1 MCRNDQPKLQTLWYL
16 VTRMRD
22 PGLPTRFRPWL
33 LLAGAEPCWPD
44 PNLADADEGLVAVGG
59 DLEPYRL
66 LSAYAAGIFP
76 WFDDRSP
83 ILWWSPE
90 PRAVLSLQ
98 TLHIS
103 RSLRRSLQQAKFK
116 VRVDQDFTGVIDGCS
131 DRMEG
136 TWITTEMRSAY
147 VALHHSGHAHS
158 FEVLCENRLVG
169 GLYGVQLGGL
179 FAAESMFH
187 RATNASKIALV
198 CAVTSL
204 FAGGCSLFDVQFL
217 TPHLAS
223 LGATLMPRR
232 QYLEAV
238 AVATK
243 QAVPWRAV
251 TEQLQVRFPMLCES

>member
-1 MCRNDQPKLQTLWYL
+1 
-16 VTRMRD
+16 MRD
-22 PGLPTRFRPWL
+22 PGSRTRFRPWL

-90 PRAVLSLQ
+90 PRAVLSIQ
-98 TLHIS
+98 TLHVS
-103 RSLRRSLQQAKFK
+103 RSLRRCLQQAKFT
-116 VRVDQDFTGVIDGCS
+116 VSVDENFAGVIDCCA
-131 DRMEG
+131 DRAEG
-136 TWITTEMRSAY
+136 TWITRDMRRAY
-147 VALHHSGHAHS
+147 LALYESGQAHS
-158 FEVLCENRLVG
+158 FEVRCGNELVG
-169 GLYGVQLGGL
+169 GLYGVQVGGL

-187 RATNASKIALV
+187 RATNASKVALV

-204 FAGGCSLFDVQFL
+204 FGAGFSLFDVQFL

-238 AVATK
+238 ELAVK
-243 QAVPWRAV
+243 QRVAWSAVKAALRGLSPA
-251 TEQLQVRFPMLCES
+251 P